1 MLPMRLEE
9 LDYEL
14 PQELIAQEPI
24 EPRDH
29 ARLLVLNRQTGEIH
43 HRHFYELGDYL
54 QAGDVLVI
62 NDTKVIRARLKGV
75 RMDTKGKVEVL
86 LLRPDDDDPHLWHV
100 LVKPSHRAK
109 EGSMLA
115 FGGEG
120 VSVTARVEG
129 RNQDGSFR
137 LRFDRPRGDLL
148 MALDTI
154 GEVPLPP
161 YIKTKLTDDR
171 PYQTVYAREP
181 GSVAAPTAGLH
192 FTERLLDELQSKGIH
207 LARITLHVGWST
219 FKPITS
225 DIVEQHQIGEEF
237 YRVPPEAAETI
248 NAAWQRGNKVVA
260 VGTTATR
267 TLETVAVDFHRVV
280 ASEGWTGL
288 FITVGHR
295 FKAVDALITNFH
307 LPRSSNLLLVA
318 AFCGGMELV
327 RKAYSEAIRL
337 RYRFYSFGDAMLI
350 L

>member
-1 MLPMRLEE
+1 
-9 LDYEL
+9 
-14 PQELIAQEPI
+14 
-24 EPRDH
+24 
-29 ARLLVLNRQTGEIH
+29 
-43 HRHFYELGDYL
+43 
-54 QAGDVLVI
+54 
-62 NDTKVIRARLKGV
+62 
-75 RMDTKGKVEVL
+75 
-86 LLRPDDDDPHLWHV
+86 LRPDDDDPHLWHV
-100 LVKPSHRAK
+100 LVKPGRRAK
-109 EGSMLA
+109 AGIALA

-120 VSVTARVEG
+120 VSVTAQVKG
-129 RNQDGSFR
+129 RNPDGSFR
-137 LRFDRPRGDLL
+137 LRFDRPRGELL
-148 MALDTI
+148 TALDAI

-161 YIKTKLTDDR
+161 
-171 PYQTVYAREP
+171 
-181 GSVAAPTAGLH
+181 

-207 LARITLHVGWST
+207 IARITLHVGWFT
-219 FKPITS
+219 FKPIS
-225 DIVEQHQIGEEF
+225 SEIVERHQIGEEF
-237 YRVPPEAAETI
+237 YRVPPEAAEVI

-267 TLETVAVDFHRVV
+267 TLETVAVDFHRIV

-288 FITVGHR
+288 FITVGHP

>member
-1 MLPMRLEE
+1 MRLEE

-54 QAGDVLVI
+54 RAGDVLVI

-75 RMDTKGKVEVL
+75 RADTKGKVEVL

-100 LVKPSHRAK
+100 LVKPGRRAK
-109 EGSMLA
+109 AGIALA

-120 VSVTARVEG
+120 VSVTAQVEG
-129 RNQDGSFR
+129 RNPDGSFR
-137 LRFDRPRGDLL
+137 LRFDRPRGELL
-148 MALDTI
+148 TALDAI

-192 FTERLLDELQSKGIH
+192 FHRAPFGRTAIQRHSHRPHHSACRLVH
-207 LARITLHVGWST
+207 LSSPSRSE
-219 FKPITS
+219 
-225 DIVEQHQIGEEF
+225 IVEQHQIGEEF
-237 YRVPPEAAETI
+237 YRVPPEAAEVI

-267 TLETVAVDFHRVV
+267 TLETVAVDFHRIV
-280 ASEGWTGL
+280 ANEGWTGL

>member
-1 MLPMRLEE
+1 MRLEE

-54 QAGDVLVI
+54 RAGDVLVI

-75 RMDTKGKVEVL
+75 RADTKGKVEVL

-100 LVKPSHRAK
+100 LVKPGRRAK
-109 EGSMLA
+109 AGIALA

-120 VSVTARVEG
+120 VSVTAQVEG
-129 RNQDGSFR
+129 RNPDGSFR
-137 LRFDRPRGDLL
+137 LRFDRPRGELL
-148 MALDTI
+148 TALDAI

-207 LARITLHVGWST
+207 IARITLHVGWFT
-219 FKPITS
+219 FKPIS
-225 DIVEQHQIGEEF
+225 SEIVERHQIGEEF
-237 YRVPPEAAETI
+237 YRVPPEAAEVI

-267 TLETVAVDFHRVV
+267 TLETVAVDFHRIV
-280 ASEGWTGL
+280 ASEGWTRL
-288 FITVGHR
+288 FITVGHP

>member
-1 MLPMRLEE
+1 
-9 LDYEL
+9 
-14 PQELIAQEPI
+14 
-24 EPRDH
+24 
-29 ARLLVLNRQTGEIH
+29 
-43 HRHFYELGDYL
+43 
-54 QAGDVLVI
+54 
-62 NDTKVIRARLKGV
+62 
-75 RMDTKGKVEVL
+75 
-86 LLRPDDDDPHLWHV
+86 
-100 LVKPSHRAK
+100 
-109 EGSMLA
+109 
-115 FGGEG
+115 
-120 VSVTARVEG
+120 VEG
-129 RNQDGSFR
+129 RNPDGSFR
-137 LRFDRPRGDLL
+137 LRFDRPRGELL
-148 MALDTI
+148 TALDAI

-207 LARITLHVGWST
+207 IARITLHVGWST

-237 YRVPPEAAETI
+237 YRVPPEAAEVI

-267 TLETVAVDFHRVV
+267 TLETVAVDFHRIV
-280 ASEGWTGL
+280 ASEGWTRL
-288 FITVGHR
+288 FITVGHP

-318 AFCGGMELV
+318 AFCGGMALV